1 MRISLIIIT
10 SRMPV
15 LRTEHSLY
23 TSEYWVGISDSI
35 ILCCDRINIFLP
47 SLTIILPTIALSYV
61 KWLQCCSQPHTGP
74 RAPSLPFRWPSTP
87 ITFLPFSPISIVLT
101 SSPDFSSSSSD
112 RDAPFLSFRAVHSSD
127 TTCCDLI
134 ILP

>member
-74 RAPSLPFRWPSTP
+74 RAPSLPSSPLSISP
-87 ITFLPFSPISIVLT
+87 PFSPDLF
-101 SSPDFSSSSSD
+101 P
-112 RDAPFLSFRAVHSSD
+112 RHSSYAFFSPPLWYGG
-127 TTCCDLI
+127 TGIRFFSLFTLSASLPSQKTLCC
-134 ILP
+134 